1 TRHTTNRST
10 GSPTARRSTT
20 ASSRASPWG
29 SSTANTIPSRRSASS
44 RPRRRAFTICASQ
57 RRGARSRASRRLLS
71 SRPVHRLRINDRI
84 GSTIGLPGISG
95 GFCMPQ
101 ANGVYES
108 VVDLIGG
115 TPLVRIRKF
124 EGLDRVRLYA
134 KLEFFNP
141 GGSVKDRIGPHMI
154 RAAESQGKLRPGGT
168 IIEPTAGNTGIGLA
182 LAALEK
188 GYRVILVVPEH
199 FSQEKQALMKAL
211 GAEIVNTPREK
222 GMAGAIE
229 KAKELA
235 AQIENSFI
243 PQQFAN
249 PANPQAH
256 SDTTGP
262 EIYEQLDGRID
273 IFVAGVGTGGTLTG
287 TARYLKEKIPGLRA
301 VAVEPEGSI
310 LCGGQPGP
318 HRTEGIGVEFIPE
331 TLDTRLIDK
340 V

>member
-1 TRHTTNRST
+1 
-10 GSPTARRSTT
+10 
-20 ASSRASPWG
+20 
-29 SSTANTIPSRRSASS
+29 
-44 RPRRRAFTICASQ
+44 
-57 RRGARSRASRRLLS
+57 
-71 SRPVHRLRINDRI
+71 
-84 GSTIGLPGISG
+84 
-95 GFCMPQ
+95 MPQ

-256 SDTTGP
+256 YDTTGP
-262 EIYEQLDGRID
+262 EIYEQLQGQID
-273 IFVAGVGTGGTLTG
+273 IFVAGVGTGGTFTG

-340 V
+340 VYTVSDDDAFAMVKELARREGILCGSSSGAAFYAAWQEAKQARPGSTVVVVFPDSSERYLSKGIYD